1 MYSFVSIIIPCYN
14 DSDYIEKTVFSALN
28 QTYTNIEVIVVDDGS
43 NSETKAI
50 LKKLEPKISKLI
62 TQENQGQSIARNNGI
77 RIAKG
82 EFILN
87 LDSDDFFEPDF
98 CLKAVNKFQ
107 EDDDIKI
114 VTCIAKRFGK
124 KRTIDIFTPR
134 GGSINNFLF
143 ANAALG
149 SSMFKRKDWE
159 LCGGYEEKLPILGF
173 EDWEFYIQLLKHGG
187 YAYVINEILFNYQVR
202 ENSTTDRI
210 RDLKLDKFKHIIF
223 KHKEMYKDNFDNLIN
238 NLIERTR
245 REEFEKVKNTKRI
258 DFVIGKT
265 ILKPYRWIK
274 SVIKHL
280 KIWRDE
286 KF

>member
-1 MYSFVSIIIPCYN
+1 MHSLVSIIIPCYN
-14 DSDYIEKTVFSALN
+14 DSEFIEKAVFSALN
-28 QTYTNIEVIVVDDGS
+28 QSYKNIEVIVIDDGS
-43 NSETKAI
+43 NAKTK
-50 LKKLEPKISKLI
+50 LVLNKLESKITKLI

-77 RIAKG
+77 LEAKG
-82 EFILN
+82 EYILN

-107 EDDDIKI
+107 EDEATKI
-114 VTCIAKRFGK
+114 VTCLAKRFSQK
-124 KRTIDIFTPR
+124 QTIDIFTPS
-134 GGSINNFLF
+134 GGTVDNFLF

-187 YAYVINEILFNYQVR
+187 YAYVINEILFNYQIR

-223 KHKEMYKDNFDNLIN
+223 KHKEMYKDNFDNLID

-245 REEFEKVKNTKRI
+245 REGYEKVKNTKRI
-258 DFVIGKT
+258 DFVIGKA
-265 ILKPYRWIK
+265 ILKPFRWIK
-274 SVIKHL
+274 SVFK
-280 KIWRDE
+280 
-286 KF
+286 